1 MATISRLHVN
11 GREVPLQSDGDRPL
25 LEVLRDDLSLTGCKH
40 GCGEGQCGA
49 CTVLVDGKP
58 VRSCITAAGKVGDGK
73 IRTVEGLE
81 ENGKLHPVQ
90 QAFLDDDALQCGY
103 CTSGMIVA
111 AVALLEKHP
120 RPTDDQFLAAMDGQI
135 CRCGCYNNIRAAVKR
150 ASETLAAR

>member
-1 MATISRLHVN
+1 MATVSRLHVN
-11 GREVPLQSDGDRPL
+11 GRDVPLQSEGERPL
-25 LEVLRDDLSLTGCKH
+25 LEVLRDDLALTGCKY

-58 VRSCITAAGKVGDGK
+58 TRACITRCDKVGEGK
-73 IRTVEGLE
+73 IRTIEGLE

-103 CTSGMIVA
+103 CTCGMILA
-111 AVALLEKHP
+111 AVALLENYP
-120 RPTDDQFLAAMDGQI
+120 QPTEEQFVAAMDGQI
-135 CRCGCYNNIRAAVKR
+135 CRCGGYNNIRAAVKR

>member
-25 LEVLRDDLSLTGCKH
+25 LEVLRDDLALTGCKY

-73 IRTVEGLE
+73 IRTVEELE
-81 ENGKLHPVQ
+81 ENGALHPVQ
-90 QAFLDDDALQCGY
+90 LRWVD
-103 CTSGMIVA
+103 TV
-111 AVALLEKHP
+111 H
-120 RPTDDQFLAAMDGQI
+120 GQSPPA
-135 CRCGCYNNIRAAVKR
+135 G
-150 ASETLAAR
+150 